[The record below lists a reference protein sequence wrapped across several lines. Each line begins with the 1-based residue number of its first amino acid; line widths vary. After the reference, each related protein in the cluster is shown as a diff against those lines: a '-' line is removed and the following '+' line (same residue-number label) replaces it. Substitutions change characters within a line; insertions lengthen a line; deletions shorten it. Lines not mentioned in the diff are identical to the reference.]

1 MIYLLQN
8 ISLAYTNAPMFLGDG
23 LSCSTSFSSF
33 YSSKDFII

>member
-23 LSCSTSFSSF
+23 LSCTSFTSF